1 MPPKGKGKQKIDVET
16 TPAEENSIE
25 NLRKELSQVKK
36 IQEVTNSVFADMRKE
51 ISSVGGKVN
60 DLMECISEEVNSMVS
75 KAVSKAKLDNR
86 GIAAEAMKK
95 HSPFRNCKGAGRN

>member
-1 MPPKGKGKQKIDVET
+1 M
-16 TPAEENSIE
+16 
-25 NLRKELSQVKK
+25 KK
-36 IQEVTNSVFADMRKE
+36 IQEVTNSVFAEMRKK

-60 DLMECISEEVNSMVS
+60 NLMECISEEVNSMVS
-75 KAVSKAKLDNR
+75 KAILDNR